1 MKSLMKKL
9 RLWGYVSLSSK
20 YLLLSSRN
28 IDADSLELLIGQIAV
43 YSF

>member
-1 MKSLMKKL
+1 MRSLMKKL
-9 RLWGYVSLSSK
+9 RRWGYVSLSSK
-20 YLLLSSRN
+20 YLLLSSGD